1 MRHVLKAS
9 GISKEESTANP
20 QAVLDVLSFHMEGGP
35 KPKELPTQESS
46 DKLIS
51 EAANIRQEDY
61 KTMYSG
67 MKQLGQGASGIVYS
81 ATCNS
86 TGRKVALK
94 LAPIA
99 DLRHLMNEMGLQSL
113 SKHNNI
119 VQYNEVDFS
128 YL

>member
-9 GISKEESTANP
+9 GISKEETSANP

-35 KPKELPTQESS
+35 KPKVLPTQADSA
-46 DKLIS
+46 KLIS
-51 EAANIRQEDY
+51 EAANIRTEDY
-61 KTMYSG
+61 RTKYSG

-81 ATCNS
+81 ATSNE

-99 DLRHLMNEMGLQSL
+99 DLKHLMNEMGLQSL
-113 SKHNNI
+113 SKHPNI
-119 VQYNEVDFS
+119 VQYNEVPP
-128 YL
+128 